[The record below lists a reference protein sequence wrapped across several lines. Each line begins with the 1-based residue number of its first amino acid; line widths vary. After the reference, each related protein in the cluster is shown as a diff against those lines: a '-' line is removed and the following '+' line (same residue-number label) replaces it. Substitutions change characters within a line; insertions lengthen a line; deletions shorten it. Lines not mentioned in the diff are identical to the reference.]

1 MKTLIIY
8 AHPYEKS
15 FNHAILQETIRL
27 LDEKGKEYHVIDLYA
42 DNFNPAFSAAELA
55 LYKEGQAL
63 DPLVKDYQQHLLASE
78 RLVFI
83 FPVWWYD
90 TPAIVKGFLDKVM
103 LNPFAFRESKTGLV
117 PQLTHI
123 RDALVITTSIAPT
136 LLLRILF
143 GNAIRGVLIKSTLRS
158 VIGKGKGRWVN
169 FGSINTSSLQKRQAF
184 LQKLQKHIEK

>member
-1 MKTLIIY
+1 
-8 AHPYEKS
+8 
-15 FNHAILQETIRL
+15 
-27 LDEKGKEYHVIDLYA
+27 
-42 DNFNPAFSAAELA
+42 
-55 LYKEGQAL
+55 
-63 DPLVKDYQQHLLASE
+63 
-78 RLVFI
+78 
-83 FPVWWYD
+83 
-90 TPAIVKGFLDKVM
+90 M